1 MNKDKRIL
9 LIDDEEVITFG
20 FSKVLQE
27 TGVQIVCAHT
37 LEEAQQCIAAHQYD
51 AAIIDL
57 RLSNSIEIEG
67 FSCIRLLRSC
77 QQNCRIVVLTAYGD
91 KRLREEAKELGVA
104 LFFEKPMEPEK
115 IREVLLGFGIY
126 NN

>member
-1 MNKDKRIL
+1 MNQDKRIL

-27 TGVQIVCAHT
+27 PGVQIDCAHT
-37 LEEAQQCIAAHQYD
+37 LEEAQQFIAAHQYD

-67 FSCIRLLRSC
+67 FSCIRLLRAS

-126 NN
+126 SK